1 MIAMFLIGSQ
11 CPGVWAMLAVIM
23 VANVGMAFSW
33 PALQGMMS
41 EGEPASR
48 LQSLVG
54 VYNVVWA
61 GAGALAY
68 FVGGFLLQEL
78 GMSSI
83 FYVPCGLL
91 VAEVG
96 VALWLEREAKRQ
108 PSEQL
113 QGPLVG
119 SLNKEHRSPISPV
132 RFLKMALLAN
142 PLAYLAI
149 NTIIP
154 TIPTLASHFQFS
166 PIQAGIVCSVWLFA
180 RAGAFVWLCLW
191 PGWHYRFR
199 FLASSYV
206 AMVVAF
212 GAMLLLRNI
221 WVLIASQ
228 ILFGLAIGLI
238 YYSSLFYSMDVG
250 ETKSEHGG
258 IHEAA
263 IGAGNAGG
271 PGMAAAAL
279 AFFPEYPGSGTAAV
293 CGLLAL
299 GLGGLYWMRFRRSV

>member
-1 MIAMFLIGSQ
+1 
-11 CPGVWAMLAVIM
+11 
-23 VANVGMAFSW
+23 
-33 PALQGMMS
+33 
-41 EGEPASR
+41 
-48 LQSLVG
+48 
-54 VYNVVWA
+54 
-61 GAGALAY
+61 
-68 FVGGFLLQEL
+68 
-78 GMSSI
+78 
-83 FYVPCGLL
+83 
-91 VAEVG
+91 
-96 VALWLEREAKRQ
+96 
-108 PSEQL
+108 
-113 QGPLVG
+113 
-119 SLNKEHRSPISPV
+119 
-132 RFLKMALLAN
+132 
-142 PLAYLAI
+142 
-149 NTIIP
+149 
-154 TIPTLASHFQFS
+154 
-166 PIQAGIVCSVWLFA
+166 
-180 RAGAFVWLCLW
+180 
-191 PGWHYRFR
+191 
-199 FLASSYV
+199 
-206 AMVVAF
+206 MVVAF